1 MLIDISY
8 PLISSLAVYAM
19 LSFMNYVRE
28 QADRRQIRSAF
39 SRYLAPEVVN
49 QLSDHPEQLRLGG
62 EMRDMTLL
70 FSDV

>member
-8 PLISSLAVYAM
+8 PLISSFAVYAM

-49 QLSDHPEQLRLGG
+49 
-62 EMRDMTLL
+62 
-70 FSDV
+70 